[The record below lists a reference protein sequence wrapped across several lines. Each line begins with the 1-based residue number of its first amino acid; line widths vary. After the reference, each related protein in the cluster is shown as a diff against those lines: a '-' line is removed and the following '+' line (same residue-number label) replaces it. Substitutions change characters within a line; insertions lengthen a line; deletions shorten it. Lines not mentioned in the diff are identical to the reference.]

1 MPVKDPSDTLDADA
15 DAPAPPD
22 AGVAE
27 DEAADGEAADGETA
41 DAADGEAADGEAA
54 DGAVAEGVGG
64 PERHEQ
70 TLVIGLLA
78 DPGLPTELA
87 EYLAEE
93 LPDALADTPVEGT
106 RYRFVVVR
114 ETLRRLGDA
123 RGERMIDLAAE
134 RANREG
140 WDFALC
146 LTDMPVHKGER
157 PLVAELSRGE
167 AAAVLV
173 VPALNVLRLADEAR
187 ELVAGMLVEWAAR
200 ERLARGSRPLV
211 RITERTPNLHQLEPD
226 DDDDVDVRLTRSAG
240 PLWMLAGMVR
250 VNRPWRLVLGLR
262 SALAAAVA
270 TAAFG
275 LVSNPVWQVSAAMS
289 TLRLWI
295 STVVSLVTI
304 ICWLI
309 MNHQLWQHARS
320 ADRVVRRQIRLY
332 NAATVLTLAIGVLV
346 SYLVLFVGNLLTG
359 WFVVVPD
366 VLSESIRRPVGFADY
381 LRLAWLVSSLAT
393 IGGALGS
400 GLESSDTVRSATWGD
415 RYRQNR
421 PQAGKRHKS
430 RRGHAAGHRA
440 HGGEE
445 SHHE

>member
-15 DAPAPPD
+15 DADTDTDTDAPPD

-27 DEAADGEAADGETA
+27 DEAADGET
-41 DAADGEAADGEAA
+41 ADGEAA

-64 PERHEQ
+64 TERHEQ

>member
-1 MPVKDPSDTLDADA
+1 MPVKEPSDTLDA

-27 DEAADGEAADGETA
+27 H
-41 DAADGEAADGEAA
+41 EAA
-54 DGAVAEGVGG
+54 DGAAADGVLAEGVGG
-64 PERHEQ
+64 GTERHEQ

-87 EYLAEE
+87 QYLADE

-134 RANREG
+134 RASREG

-146 LTDMPVHKGER
+146 LTDMPVHKGGR

-173 VPALNVLRLADEAR
+173 VPALNVLRPADEAR

-200 ERLARGSRPLV
+200 ERLAGGSRPLV
-211 RITERTPNLHQLEPD
+211 RIAERTRNLHQLEPD

-275 LVSNPVWQVSAAMS
+275 LVSSPVWQVSAAMS

-309 MNHQLWQHARS
+309 MNHQLWQHSRS
-320 ADRVVRRQIRLY
+320 ADPVVRRQIRLY

-366 VLSESIRRPVGFADY
+366 VLSETIRHPVGFLDY

-445 SHHE
+445 SHDE